1 MAKLCAGRASAIQ
14 EEGWDGEAV
23 RRQGVRNKACE
34 LEEGEGKRSPDG
46 RHAARPGWMRLARQ

>member
-1 MAKLCAGRASAIQ
+1 MQ
-14 EEGWDGEAV
+14 DEGCDGEAV